1 MIPDNDSVY
10 ASVFLPQHLDEI
22 ADGVGHGPK
31 DEYTTLVS
39 EKAPGLVKNS

>member
-1 MIPDNDSVY
+1 MIPDNDSVN

-22 ADGVGHGPK
+22 TYGVGHGPK

-39 EKAPGLVKNS
+39 ARHQV